1 MATQL
6 TIPLFVEKV
15 ANTTGFSY
23 EVIRSYLSMLT
34 KESNHEA
41 LCNLSFCPELANHQ
55 LVLNIRLRKMN
66 FHGKFFFVAFRMF
79 ERRIFYAF
87 K

>member
-23 EVIRSYLSMLT
+23 EVSPVFHTKIRSND
-34 KESNHEA
+34 KREDQA
-41 LCNLSFCPELANHQ
+41 
-55 LVLNIRLRKMN
+55 I
-66 FHGKFFFVAFRMF
+66 
-79 ERRIFYAF
+79 ERATQNSIHLKCQNCAF